1 MIKKRNKEFDNKCS
15 NIYHHIQILKKKEEN
30 YKIKLFNL
38 EKKEIKDQKI
48 HNDRKK
54 IKSQLEK
61 KRNEKNMELE
71 LKKEKIKNLKNKE
84 HNMLNETK
92 NKNIYMKRQRYQ
104 SALND
109 KKILK
114 NIRQE
119 LEKQQNNK
127 NCFRHAKVKQ
137 EYYEGKTNKLK
148 KNFEKKNEDFIEQEN
163 DLKRLK
169 IIENKM
175 MKTYNKLEMIEK
187 ECLENLY
194 KSKSLNE
201 KFKEKNNL
209 NINNNLNTKKEYKKK

>member
-1 MIKKRNKEFDNKCS
+1 M
-15 NIYHHIQILKKKEEN
+15 KKKEEN

-38 EKKEIKDQKI
+38 EKKEIKDQQI
-48 HNDRKK
+48 HDDRKK
-54 IKSQLEK
+54 MKSQLEK
-61 KRNEKNMELE
+61 KRNEKNIELE
-71 LKKEKIKNLKNKE
+71 RKKEKIKNLKNAE
-84 HNMLNETK
+84 HNMLKETK
-92 NKNIYMKRQRYQ
+92 DKNIYTKRQRYQ

-109 KKILK
+109 KKILR

-119 LEKQQNNK
+119 IEKQQNNK

-148 KNFEKKNEDFIEQEN
+148 KNFEKQNEDFIEQEN

>member
-1 MIKKRNKEFDNKCS
+1 
-15 NIYHHIQILKKKEEN
+15 
-30 YKIKLFNL
+30 
-38 EKKEIKDQKI
+38 
-48 HNDRKK
+48 
-54 IKSQLEK
+54 
-61 KRNEKNMELE
+61 MELE
-71 LKKEKIKNLKNKE
+71 LKKEKIKNLKNEE
-84 HNMLNETK
+84 HNMLKETK
-92 NKNIYMKRQRYQ
+92 NKNINMKRQRYQ

-127 NCFRHAKVKQ
+127 NCYRHAKVKQ

-148 KNFEKKNEDFIEQEN
+148 KNFEKKNEDFIQQEN

-201 KFKEKNNL
+201 KFKDKNNL
-209 NINNNLNTKKEYKKK
+209 NINNNLNKKKEYKMK